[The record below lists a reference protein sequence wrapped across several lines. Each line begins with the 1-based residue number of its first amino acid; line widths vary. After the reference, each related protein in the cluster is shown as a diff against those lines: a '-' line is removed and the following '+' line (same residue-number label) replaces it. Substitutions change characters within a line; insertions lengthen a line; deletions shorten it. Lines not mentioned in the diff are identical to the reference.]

1 MSRLRCQVARPRSTP
16 SPPAPDGRGHP
27 ISSPVQA
34 LRAGTTRG
42 PLFLCPDF
50 PCPERTIC
58 EERFS
63 CVHVGKEQTPQN
75 VENWPVTAEGGARP
89 LRSARQKS
97 TSKKSTSTSC

>member
-1 MSRLRCQVARPRSTP
+1 MPGRQAPVDPE
-16 SPPAPDGRGHP
+16 PPAPDGRGHP

-58 EERFS
+58 EERF
-63 CVHVGKEQTPQN
+63 H
-75 VENWPVTAEGGARP
+75 AYM
-89 LRSARQKS
+89 SAKS
-97 TSKKSTSTSC
+97 KRHKTLKTGQ